1 MAEENVENSSEVN
14 VTIGANQL
22 RRRSGTSLV
31 TISRSLTRCNCM
43 AQGLKLLVQEEGQ
56 DLSQHRQHR
65 QRHLHRHQQCYRE
78 RRGQRG
84 K

>member
-1 MAEENVENSSEVN
+1 MESANAGTATIVPIMAEGGEVAEENVENSSEVN

-43 AQGLKLLVQEEGQ
+43 AQS
-56 DLSQHRQHR
+56 LS
-65 QRHLHRHQQCYRE
+65 C
-78 RRGQRG
+78 
-84 K
+84 

>member
-1 MAEENVENSSEVN
+1 MAEGGEVAEENVENSSEVN

-43 AQGLKLLVQEEGQ
+43 AQS
-56 DLSQHRQHR
+56 LS
-65 QRHLHRHQQCYRE
+65 C
-78 RRGQRG
+78 
-84 K
+84 